1 MLRDATL
8 IFRSELLLARRSP
21 ARVGLE
27 ISQPLTWLLL
37 FAPLMVGVMQES
49 PDFRSGSA
57 WMVMTPAIT
66 IYLVLMGS
74 AFAGYKL
81 LSDLGTG
88 VLERMRVTPASR
100 AALLLG
106 NVMMRVV
113 QTALQSM
120 MVFLVAWILFDLPIT
135 VTGTLLTLA
144 VGALLTLTLTSCSIT
159 VALLAKSEPI
169 FTTMISTGLLP
180 LTLLSGILMPITPGL
195 APEWL
200 YILSRCNPLT
210 WVADLARAT
219 FTGHYAFQPVV
230 VGGAVLLVI
239 TVLSVWWGTRTFNRE
254 II

>member
-1 MLRDATL
+1 VFRDATL
-8 IFRSELLLARRSP
+8 IFQSELLLARRSLG
-21 ARVGLE
+21 RMGLE
-27 ISQPLTWLLL
+27 IAQPLTWLLL
-37 FAPLMVGVMQES
+37 FAPLMVGVMKES
-49 PDFRSGSA
+49 PGFLTGDA

-74 AFAGYKL
+74 AFTGYKL
-81 LSDLGTG
+81 LSDLTTG

-100 AALLLG
+100 TALLLG
-106 NVMMRVV
+106 NVMMRVF
-113 QTALQSM
+113 QTTIQSM
-120 MVFLVAWILFDLPIT
+120 LVFLVAWILFDLQIT
-135 VTGTLLTLA
+135 VIGTLLTLA

-169 FTTMISTGLLP
+169 FTTLISTGLLP

-230 VGGAVLLVI
+230 IGGTVLVAI

-254 II
+254 IL